1 MLKWLKSLPVP
12 APMTDWVILPVWS
25 AMVRLSKPE
34 VRIVTGGISFYALF
48 AIFPIIYLTLTLLF
62 SLLPHSVSDSLAL
75 TIDQVLTSAVAPLK
89 QADLTTIRDATPQ
102 GLTIRAFLAI
112 LIVFYTASS
121 GAKAAIT
128 GIRMVAGSEKRT
140 NIIRFQGVS
149 MLMTTLLIL
158 LVWLLGALQLL
169 MSFITERQ
177 GFIAFEL
184 AESISNIASQLWVGK
199 FFACL
204 AIFFLIISL
213 SLHGRVNSGRSMLCG
228 AAAGA
233 LAWSVVTWA
242 YHLYLKVSVL
252 DTFYGALASVI
263 LGFIWLILSVSSL
276 LLGAA
281 LSVEWAHRVAERQ
294 RKAAAI
300 SPTKPDESAPQN
312 DA

>member
-1 MLKWLKSLPVP
+1 MQAWIEKLP
-12 APMTDWVILPVWS
+12 LPEAIRAWFLLPLWR
-25 AMVRLSKPE
+25 AIMRLSKPE
-34 VRIVTGGISFYALF
+34 VRIVSGGISFYALF
-48 AIFPIIYLTLTLLF
+48 SVFPLIYLTLTLLF
-62 SLLPHSVSDSLAL
+62 SLLPHDLSESLSS
-75 TIDQVLTSAVAPLK
+75 TIDQVLISAVAPLK

-102 GLTIRAFLAI
+102 GLTIRAVIAI

-149 MLMTTLLIL
+149 LLMTTLLIL

-184 AESISNIASQLWVGK
+184 AENVSTIASKLWLGK
-199 FFACL
+199 FLACF
-204 AIFFLIISL
+204 AIFYLIISL
-213 SLHGRVNSGRSMLCG
+213 SLYGRLNSGRAIALG

-233 LAWSVVTWA
+233 FTWSIATWA

-263 LGFIWLILSVSSL
+263 LGFIWLLVSVSSL

-281 LSVEWAHRVAERQ
+281 LSVEWSSKIAAHKARLLEEDEGQAE
-294 RKAAAI
+294 
-300 SPTKPDESAPQN
+300 T
-312 DA
+312 

>member
-1 MLKWLKSLPVP
+1 MKAWLEKLPVP
-12 APMTDWVILPVWS
+12 KPVLDWLVLPLWH
-25 AMVRLSKPE
+25 AIMRLSKPE
-34 VRIVTGGISFYALF
+34 VRIVSGGISFYALF
-48 AIFPIIYLTLTLLF
+48 SIFPLIYLTLTLLF
-62 SLLPHSVSDSLAL
+62 SLLPHDLSESLSN
-75 TIDQVLTSAVAPLK
+75 TIDQVLTSAVAPLS
-89 QADLTTIRDATPQ
+89 QTDLTTIREATPQ
-102 GLTIRAFLAI
+102 GLTVRAAIAI

-149 MLMTTLLIL
+149 LLMTTALIM

-169 MSFITERQ
+169 MSFVTERQ

-184 AESISNIASQLWVGK
+184 AENISNWASQLWLGK
-199 FFACL
+199 FLACF
-204 AIFFLIISL
+204 AIFYLIISL
-213 SLHGRVNSGRSMLCG
+213 SLHGRISSGRAVAAG

-233 LAWSVVTWA
+233 LSWSVSTWA

-263 LGFIWLILSVSSL
+263 LGFIWLLVSVSSL

-281 LSVEWAHRVAERQ
+281 LSVEWANQVAAHKDDMTGEDQ
-294 RKAAAI
+294 PA
-300 SPTKPDESAPQN
+300 E
-312 DA
+312 

>member
-1 MLKWLKSLPVP
+1 MLNWLKSLPL
-12 APMTDWVILPVWS
+12 PMPFKDWILLPVWS
-25 AMVRLSKPE
+25 AIVRLSKPE

-62 SLLPHSVSDSLAL
+62 SLLPHSMADGLAQ

-102 GLTIRAFLAI
+102 GLTIRAVLAI
-112 LIVFYTASS
+112 VIVFYTASS

-128 GIRMVAGSEKRT
+128 GIRMVAGSEKRS

-149 MLMTTLLIL
+149 LLMTTLLIL

-169 MSFITERQ
+169 MSFITEKQ
-177 GFIAFEL
+177 GFIAFDL
-184 AESISNIASQLWVGK
+184 AESISEVASNLWVGK
-199 FFACL
+199 FLACF

-213 SLHGRVNSGRSMLCG
+213 SLHGRINSGKALMAG

-242 YHLYLKVSVL
+242 YHLYLKISVL

-263 LGFIWLILSVSSL
+263 LGFIWLMLSVSSL

-281 LSVEWAHRVAERQ
+281 LSVEWAHRVADR
-294 RKAAAI
+294 RRRDAAI
-300 SPTKPDESAPQN
+300 DVQKPETQT

>member
-1 MLKWLKSLPVP
+1 MERWLEKLPLPTVIKV
-12 APMTDWVILPVWS
+12 WVLLPLWH
-25 AMVRLSKPE
+25 AIMRLSKPE
-34 VRIVTGGISFYALF
+34 VRIVSGGISFYALF
-48 AIFPIIYLTLTLLF
+48 SIFPLIYLTLTLLF
-62 SLLPHSVSDSLAL
+62 SLLPHDLSESLSD
-75 TIDQVLTSAVAPLK
+75 TIDQVLISAVAPLK

-102 GLTIRAFLAI
+102 GLTVRAVLAV

-128 GIRMVAGSEKRT
+128 GIRMVAGSEKRS

-149 MLMTTLLIL
+149 LLMTTLLIC

-169 MSFITERQ
+169 MSFITERE

-184 AESISNIASQLWVGK
+184 AEQISNLASRLWVGK
-199 FFACL
+199 FVACFA
-204 AIFFLIISL
+204 FFYLIISL
-213 SLHGRVNSGRSMLCG
+213 SLYGRISSGRAMTAG

-233 LAWSVVTWA
+233 LSWSAVTWA

-263 LGFIWLILSVSSL
+263 LGFIWLLVSVSSL

-281 LSVEWAHRVAERQ
+281 LSVEWSSRIAATKADVERAEQ
-294 RKAAAI
+294 ETAEGDQPA
-300 SPTKPDESAPQN
+300 E
-312 DA
+312 